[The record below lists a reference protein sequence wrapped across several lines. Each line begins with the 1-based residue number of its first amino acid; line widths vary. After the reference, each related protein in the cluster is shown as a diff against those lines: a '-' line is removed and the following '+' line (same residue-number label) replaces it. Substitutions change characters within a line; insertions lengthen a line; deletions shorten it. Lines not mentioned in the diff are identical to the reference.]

1 MDIVKIAQK
10 AQKLITKYGDN
21 LMVFIPIN
29 NGYQVF
35 TKDGVRDGY
44 VKSGI
49 DFEKFLPVAVR
60 DGYRA
65 AIVEVSHLEE
75 EAQKIDDE
83 ARGWYSETYYL
94 GIIRKK

>member
-1 MDIVKIAQK
+1 MDMVKIAQN

-21 LMVFIPIN
+21 LMVFIPVN

-35 TKDGVRDGY
+35 TKDGDRDGY

-49 DFEKFLPVAVR
+49 DFEKFLPAAVR

-65 AIVEVSHLEE
+65 AIIETEHLQETV
-75 EAQKIDDE
+75 QKIDDE

-94 GIIRKK
+94 GIKRR